1 MNPEST
7 GPARSLRTG
16 VTVAA
21 LAALLLTVFSAH
33 EPQRSHGIALDGGI
47 QESGTVGSEN
57 AKVGETWWF
66 ALPIP
71 TNTSA
76 EPIEITGVSL
86 VQVPKGIR
94 VLRYGAYS
102 LEDTE
107 GLALLAKEGDDWTPR
122 FAALRDHSGKPLK
135 VAPHA
140 SSDIYYLARLKITSL
155 PSRSARY
162 CEFAYRQGGRAY
174 TQTLDCEVELTG
186 KPARTT

>member
-1 MNPEST
+1 MIPEST
-7 GPARSLRTG
+7 SPARSLRIG
-16 VTVAA
+16 VAVA
-21 LAALLLTVFSAH
+21 AALLVTACSTLGQS
-33 EPQRSHGIALDGGI
+33 PQGAALEGGI

-57 AKVGETWWF
+57 VQVGDIWWF
-66 ALPIP
+66 ALPVP
-71 TNTSA
+71 TNKSA

-86 VQVPKGIR
+86 VEVPTGMK
-94 VLRYGAYS
+94 VLGYGAYS

-107 GLALLAKEGDDWTPR
+107 GLALLAKEGEELAPR
-122 FAALRDHSGKPLK
+122 FAALRDHSDKPVK

-162 CEFAYRQGGRAY
+162 CEFDYRQSGRAY

-186 KPARTT
+186 K